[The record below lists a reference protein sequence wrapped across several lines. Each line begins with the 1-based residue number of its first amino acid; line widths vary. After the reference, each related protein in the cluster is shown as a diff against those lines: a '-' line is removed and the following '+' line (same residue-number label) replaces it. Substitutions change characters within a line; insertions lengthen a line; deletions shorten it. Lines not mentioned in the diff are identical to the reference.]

1 MKERRSA
8 GGGRWPLRAAAVTGL
23 LALMVLITS
32 HERLRHDRSDSQ
44 AQNASPPAGAVRTH
58 SAAPGAASRALAVP
72 PVAPPAQAPGTAAPA
87 QPAVVQAAD
96 PVRIRVPRVGINGAI
111 VPLDVVNNSLS
122 VPTAFENAG
131 WWRDGPEPGE
141 PGPAVIA
148 GHVDSRTGPAVFYR
162 LRELRAGDQILVD
175 RVDGTTATFVIERM
189 EQHNKNSFPNQSV
202 YGDTADSQLRL
213 VTCGGAFD
221 TAAHRYVDN
230 IIAYARAVG

>member
-1 MKERRSA
+1 MKNRRSA

-32 HERLRHDRSDSQ
+32 HARLRHNRSDSESHEPQ
-44 AQNASPPAGAVRTH
+44 AGAVRTH
-58 SAAPGAASRALAVP
+58 SAAPGAASRAIA
-72 PVAPPAQAPGTAAPA
+72 APPAQAPGSAAPL
-87 QPAVVQAAD
+87 QPAVVQAAE

-162 LRELRAGDQILVD
+162 IRELHAGDQVLVD

-189 EQHNKNSFPNQSV
+189 EQHSKNSFPTESV
-202 YGDTADSQLRL
+202 YGDTTSSELRL
-213 VTCGGAFD
+213 VTCGGIFD